1 MILCNYLINLFIFNP
16 NWVQFNILIKIKKF
30 QNLLNDKE
38 SFVGALGTSMTSY
51 AFLINLGRG
60 K

>member
-16 NWVQFNILIKIKKF
+16 NWVRFNILIKIKKF
-30 QNLLNDKE
+30 QNLLHDKE

-51 AFLINLGRG
+51 AFLINVGG
-60 K
+60 GQ